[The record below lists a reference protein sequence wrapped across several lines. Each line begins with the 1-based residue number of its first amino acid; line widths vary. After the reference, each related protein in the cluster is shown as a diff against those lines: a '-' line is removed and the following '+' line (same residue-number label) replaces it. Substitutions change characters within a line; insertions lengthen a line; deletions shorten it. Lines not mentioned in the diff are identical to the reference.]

1 MYLTEQEAWYKRM
14 SDEREADNGV
24 LHLEYEISNG
34 NRCNIYNTNGQAI
47 LMGLTLEQAY
57 WVVMGIENFWAK
69 IERR

>member
-1 MYLTEQEAWYKRM
+1 MYLDEKEAWYKRLM
-14 SDEREADNGV
+14 DERVERDGI
-24 LHLEYEISNG
+24 LTLEYEISNG

-57 WVVMGIENFWAK
+57 YVVHGIENFWDR